1 SQDRAAVE
9 AELERYI
16 AEGLIGTIESGTDLF
31 RYWTINEKVYPYL
44 YRVALDVLAAQAS
57 AVICER
63 VFSSSKE
70 TDTLRRSRID
80 PELMEALQCLK
91 FYYKQSRLNLTA
103 DLVAREEDYTIE
115 GPLTD
120 NAVKEL

>member
-1 SQDRAAVE
+1 M
-9 AELERYI
+9 
-16 AEGLIGTIESGTDLF
+16 
-31 RYWTINEKVYPYL
+31 
-44 YRVALDVLAAQAS
+44 
-57 AVICER
+57 ICER

-103 DLVAREEDYTIE
+103 DLVACEEDYTIE

-120 NAVKEL
+120 NALRELLAHNKLHELDELLRNRSQPSFSA

>member
-1 SQDRAAVE
+1 MYLHQ
-9 AELERYI
+9 
-16 AEGLIGTIESGTDLF
+16 
-31 RYWTINEKVYPYL
+31 INEKVYPYL

-91 FYYKQSRLNLTA
+91 YYYKQARFDLTA
-103 DLVAREEDYTIE
+103 DLIAREEDYTIE
-115 GPLTD
+115 GPVTD
-120 NAVKEL
+120 HAIRELLAHNRLQELDELLFNRSCNTASA